1 MTRIK
6 LFILDKKISNGEI
19 HQCMSRWNS
28 NNESE
33 IVEINSDSES
43 ILIEYKERIVK
54 TEEYEFLDGTIQTID
69 SVGYF
74 KFQVGFSFVGK
85 GVAYIVNPPRE
96 MRYTY
101 ELLKSI
107 LSDYAKVVPAT
118 FDLNAFLSKKIDLM
132 KVLGVTISNIQYSND
147 ILAKTTLLSK
157 NDLVEYYDNWIQKH
171 PHCVD
176 AIKLCVGGKV
186 FDINR
191 LGGLKVK
198 DNDLNKLIDLI
209 YSNFDLSN

>member
-6 LFILDKKISNGEI
+6 LFILDKKISKSEI
-19 HQCMSRWNS
+19 LQCMSRWNS

-33 IVEINSDSES
+33 LFEISSDNEN
-43 ILIEYKERIVK
+43 ILMEYKERIVK
-54 TEEYEFLDGTIQTID
+54 TEEYEFLDGTVQTID

-107 LSDYAKVVPAT
+107 LSDYVKVVPAT
-118 FDLNAFLSKKIDLM
+118 FDLNVFLREKIDLM

-157 NDLVEYYDNWIQKH
+157 NDLVEYYYNWIQKY
-171 PHCVD
+171 PHSVD
-176 AIKLCVGGKV
+176 AIKLSFDGKI

-198 DNDLNKLIDLI
+198 DNDLNKLIAII
-209 YSNFDLSN
+209 YSNFGLSN